1 MIVLAVMVL
10 TLGVAVPAM
19 SQVTPVVGNSVD
31 VFLSVTPNTQYRD
44 GSVAYTVAAFNAG
57 FVEGASPAWIDVTF
71 TPPGPDG
78 TASGTPVVLATGL
91 RIEVNQVITWNVTTN
106 PELLVPLAHIE
117 EGVGV
122 ALAKVDYYAR
132 YDATPA
138 YYASGTKNI
147 PVTVL
152 EYAELGDFVW
162 NDLDQD
168 GIQEAGEPGIEG
180 VTVNL
185 WSVDELCAPVAIIDT
200 MLTDANGYF
209 LFDSLKA
216 GDYKVQFVLPDGDWF
231 FTMQYAGTDDMIDSN
246 ANPATGITDCVTLAA
261 GASDLTID
269 AGMYELFEEL
279 TVDKT
284 AVTSYVRTNE
294 WAIDKWVETKFGHTI
309 GEEQY
314 PKIWLWFDGS
324 GDECATWTVDVAY
337 EGYTD
342 SDWNVSGTVTI
353 ENTGDLPAMIE
364 SVEDVLGGSAIEVD
378 FGGVIFPY
386 ELAVGDDLVGT
397 YDVDVASAIEGV
409 NKVTV
414 TTERDDYMAEAAIDW
429 GAPAEELYGE
439 ITVQDVMSLNGVPG
453 VPVELGMLSAPNGD
467 TFTYS
472 ECFAWA
478 DYVDP
483 DPASWRYDNTAT
495 IIETEQ
501 SASAV
506 LKVNWMPPAE
516 LGDFVWNDLDQDGIQ
531 DEGEPGIEGVT
542 VNLWSVD
549 ELCAPVAIIDTMLT
563 DANGYFL
570 FDSLKAGD
578 YKVQFVL
585 PDGDWFFTMQYAGT
599 DDTIDSNANPATGIT
614 DCVTL
619 AAGASDLTIDAGM
632 YQMQELCWADETA
645 WAYGDDYA
653 KPNWDYVNNRF
664 WGWTN
669 GPLSE
674 GSYEWDLY
682 AGAGANILSNGTVIG
697 KVYVDYEDGCVTVTY
712 EVDEGYAIG
721 EAHLWVGNDVLP
733 KVKRGRTSVYTNAPG
748 QFPYGDSY
756 GFDPVDSSTWESTW
770 TWTQCGFK
778 GDIYVA
784 AHAVVWGQVECTDNM
799 IE

>member
-1 MIVLAVMVL
+1 
-10 TLGVAVPAM
+10 
-19 SQVTPVVGNSVD
+19 
-31 VFLSVTPNTQYRD
+31 
-44 GSVAYTVAAFNAG
+44 
-57 FVEGASPAWIDVTF
+57 
-71 TPPGPDG
+71 
-78 TASGTPVVLATGL
+78 
-91 RIEVNQVITWNVTTN
+91 
-106 PELLVPLAHIE
+106 
-117 EGVGV
+117 
-122 ALAKVDYYAR
+122 
-132 YDATPA
+132 
-138 YYASGTKNI
+138 
-147 PVTVL
+147 
-152 EYAELGDFVW
+152 
-162 NDLDQD
+162 
-168 GIQEAGEPGIEG
+168 
-180 VTVNL
+180 
-185 WSVDELCAPVAIIDT
+185 
-200 MLTDANGYF
+200 
-209 LFDSLKA
+209 
-216 GDYKVQFVLPDGDWF
+216 
-231 FTMQYAGTDDMIDSN
+231 
-246 ANPATGITDCVTLAA
+246 
-261 GASDLTID
+261 
-269 AGMYELFEEL
+269 
-279 TVDKT
+279 
-284 AVTSYVRTNE
+284 
-294 WAIDKWVETKFGHTI
+294 
-309 GEEQY
+309 
-314 PKIWLWFDGS
+314 
-324 GDECATWTVDVAY
+324 
-337 EGYTD
+337 
-342 SDWNVSGTVTI
+342 
-353 ENTGDLPAMIE
+353 
-364 SVEDVLGGSAIEVD
+364 
-378 FGGVIFPY
+378 
-386 ELAVGDDLVGT
+386 
-397 YDVDVASAIEGV
+397 
-409 NKVTV
+409 
-414 TTERDDYMAEAAIDW
+414 
-429 GAPAEELYGE
+429 
-439 ITVQDVMSLNGVPG
+439 
-453 VPVELGMLSAPNGD
+453 
-467 TFTYS
+467 
-472 ECFAWA
+472 
-478 DYVDP
+478 
-483 DPASWRYDNTAT
+483 
-495 IIETEQ
+495 
-501 SASAV
+501 
-506 LKVNWMPPAE
+506 
-516 LGDFVWNDLDQDGIQ
+516 
-531 DEGEPGIEGVT
+531 GEPGIEGVT